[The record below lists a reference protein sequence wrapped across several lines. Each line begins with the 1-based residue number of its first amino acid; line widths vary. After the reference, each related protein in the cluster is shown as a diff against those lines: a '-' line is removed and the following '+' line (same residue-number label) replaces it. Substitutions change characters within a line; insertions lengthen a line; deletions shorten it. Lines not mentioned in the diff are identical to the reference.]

1 MLIRRTLSFRAKLS
15 SGTHASL
22 DAFLNEM
29 RHLWNA
35 ALEERI
41 DFYRKTGDSI
51 TWVAQFKSL
60 TEVRRDDPA
69 YARCSLEAQRSVLK
83 RLDLAF
89 AGFFRRLKAGEKPGF
104 PRFRGASRRVRSFEL
119 PAPKIYSK
127 GRWKTVSVKGIGRF
141 RFSGEVDGEPK
152 ILRIVK
158 TPRRVKVQVI
168 VEREVADVTDL
179 REPLGIDV
187 GIKSRIAVSSG
198 ETVPGRKLDR
208 TALKR
213 KQRILSR
220 AQKGSRSRCRK
231 RQSLA
236 REWQRVTE
244 RERGT
249 LHELS
254 AKLVKDHGAK
264 FYVEGLKINNMVRG
278 GKNLS
283 RGISEQNW
291 GAFVSM
297 LAYKAEEAGGWV
309 RKVPAR
315 NTSQRCSSCGA
326 MPAEKVT
333 LDVRTYECASC
344 GHTADR
350 DVNAAMNILAVGL
363 ALDQP
368 GGAPPARRKEEEQRG
383 AGRKAGQRVTA
394 QNGIRRRAA

>member
-15 SGTHASL
+15 RGTHASL

-127 GRWKTVSVKGIGRF
+127 GRWKTVSVKGIGKF
-141 RFSGEVDGEPK
+141 RFSGEVEGTPK

-158 TPRRVKVQVI
+158 TPMRVLVQLI
-168 VEREVADVTDL
+168 VEQEVADVIDI
-179 REPLGIDV
+179 RERLGIDV
-187 GIKSRIAVSSG
+187 GIKSRIALSSG
-198 ETVPGRKLDR
+198 ETAPGRKLDR
-208 TALKR
+208 TTLKR

-220 AQKGSRSRCRK
+220 AKKGSRSRCKK

-236 REWQRVTE
+236 REWQRVRE

-249 LHELS
+249 LHELT
-254 AKLVKDHGAK
+254 AKLVADHGAR
-264 FYVEGLKINNMVRG
+264 FYVEDLMINNMLR
-278 GKNLS
+278 NRCLS

-309 RKVPAR
+309 RKVPPH

-326 MPAEKVT
+326 MPKEKVT

-344 GHTADR
+344 GYTADR
-350 DVNAAMNILAVGL
+350 DVNAARNILAVGL
-363 ALDQP
+363 ALDRP
-368 GGAPPARRKEEEQRG
+368 GGAPPARREEEDERG
-383 AGRKAGQRVTA
+383 AGRKAGHRVTA
-394 QNGIRRRAA
+394 QNSIRRRAA